1 MIPATDAPELAS
13 SASAVTT
20 ATPLTKSA
28 AATGTTGSRGARPRP
43 SMLSS
48 ASPHASSSS
57 PYSIPRRTATITS
70 HAVGPRAVV
79 PAAAAAT
86 GGDTPTPNRN
96 VPVIVCPSITMTTA
110 PGAVPRRAPGAGVE
124 ETGTACA
131 EAVAGRTSSK
141 TAGARIRPASR
152 AAQPPLPRGARWKN
166 ITSRAPHGARTSVQH
181 DGEDAQHDQC
191 QQDGDEDGRVILRG
205 ARLGQPGRVA
215 IPAHRLAPPGR
226 LAAAHALVVGAPLH
240 DRHSFGG
247 HHGPVWRC
255 AAP

>member
-1 MIPATDAPELAS
+1 MPGALVES
-13 SASAVTT
+13 
-20 ATPLTKSA
+20 
-28 AATGTTGSRGARPRP
+28 GTRMVLPDTWPVNRRP
-43 SMLSS
+43 
-48 ASPHASSSS
+48 
-57 PYSIPRRTATITS
+57 
-70 HAVGPRAVV
+70 VGPITVV
-79 PAAAAAT
+79 PDSRVT
-86 GGDTPTPNRN
+86 SGSSN
-96 VPVIVCPSITMTTA
+96 TMTTA

-181 DGEDAQHDQC
+181 DGE
-191 QQDGDEDGRVILRG
+191 EDGRVILRG

>member
-1 MIPATDAPELAS
+1 MPGALVES
-13 SASAVTT
+13 
-20 ATPLTKSA
+20 
-28 AATGTTGSRGARPRP
+28 GTRMVLPDTWPVNRRP
-43 SMLSS
+43 
-48 ASPHASSSS
+48 
-57 PYSIPRRTATITS
+57 
-70 HAVGPRAVV
+70 VGPITVV
-79 PAAAAAT
+79 PDSRVT
-86 GGDTPTPNRN
+86 SGSSN
-96 VPVIVCPSITMTTA
+96 TMTTA
-110 PGAVPRRAPGAGVE
+110 PGAVPRLAPGAGVE

-141 TAGARIRPASR
+141 TADARIRPASR

-166 ITSRAPHGARTSVQH
+166 ITSRAPHGAGTSVQH
-181 DGEDAQHDQC
+181 DGEDAR
-191 QQDGDEDGRVILRG
+191 RVILRG